1 MIHPTAII
9 DPKAQLDPRVEIGPY
24 AVIDAHVSVG
34 PNCRI
39 GPHVYLTGHTR
50 IGANN
55 RFYAGCVVG
64 EAPQD
69 VKYKD
74 EPTELRMGDN
84 NLVREGATV
93 HRSAKLGEATVIGSN
108 NFLMVNSH
116 VGHNV
121 VLGNHVIL
129 ANGALLA
136 GHVVVGDGAF
146 ISGNCLVH
154 QFVRVG
160 TLAIMQ
166 GGSAIS
172 RDLPPYTVARWG
184 NGMCGLNVIGLRRA
198 GLSAD
203 ERLELKKLYHKL
215 FRAAENLSTAAA
227 AARQE
232 FTSAPAKIMLDFIAT
247 AKRGVCRDVSM
258 MAGGA
263 AKIDEGNID

>member
-9 DPKAQLDPRVEIGPY
+9 HPKAQLDASVEVGPY
-24 AVIDAHVSVG
+24 AVIDGHVSLG
-34 PNCRI
+34 PGCRV

-55 RFYAGCVVG
+55 HFYAGCVVG

-69 VKYKD
+69 VKYKG
-74 EPTELRMGDN
+74 EPTELHIGDN

-93 HRSAKLGEATVIGSN
+93 HRSAKIVHATIVGSH

-121 VLGNHVIL
+121 VVGDHVIL

-136 GHVVVGDGAF
+136 GHVEVGDRAF

-154 QFVRVG
+154 QFIRVG

-172 RDLPPYTVARWG
+172 KDLPPYTVARG
-184 NGMCGLNVIGLRRA
+184 DNGMCGLNVIGLRRA
-198 GLSAD
+198 GLSGE
-203 ERLELKKLYHKL
+203 ERMELKKLYHEL
-215 FRAAENLSTAAA
+215 FRSGKNLSDAVTQ
-227 AARQE
+227 ARKE
-232 FTSAPAKIMLDFIAT
+232 FTRAPAKVLLDFVAA
-247 AKRGVCRDVSM
+247 AKRGICRDTGKTS
-258 MAGGA
+258 
-263 AKIDEGNID
+263 DD